1 MNIKNTPRF
10 AAAIFA
16 CGVLAVHAAG
26 FDGMNLV
33 TNDWFDASFTALVED
48 TAVAQGG
55 ALGVTRGAGSWTS
68 VPENG
73 TATVVADADA
83 GGGATCLS
91 LRAPREALTFTPAP
105 FAVTS
110 GMETVSMEFKADA
123 FDADL
128 PVLDADVQTAF
139 TILDDGMGAVPV
151 GYVADGW
158 TNLVYS
164 GAMTDLT
171 NAWFTLTVDFATVA
185 GVRYVRYSVKPAA
198 GARTILADASGTT
211 WFQAAANAETLNSV
225 SFSGT
230 GEFRTFGGDSLQ
242 AANVASYNGIGYTS
256 VAAAIAAGVADGW
269 ANGNVML
276 LADAAWSPS
285 AAGTYNIDV
294 STFSLDVTATE
305 YTLTVDTVAGTVTA
319 TRTYTWAGSVD
330 TWLSAA
336 NWTVGND
343 AHVATTYPGEV
354 TTEPFTVV
362 FAKNATFTSAETVD
376 ISGRTMDVE
385 ADGFSV
391 KLPNLTV
398 TPGEDNNPAT
408 ITRLVS
414 GTFRFSNYNRHRV
427 MVEDGAT
434 LIIDQNVSGSS
445 TYYNWFKGTGTI
457 VVDGVTINGTQGY
470 GSVVRGFNGT
480 FKLANGAKLI
490 TTSNNSDTFIGTGKF
505 VFAGGTV
512 QKDATYGKTNHAFGS
527 SSVDVVAATTNN
539 CDMPVPLNK
548 VTVVSGSAILDA
560 DEQYV
565 VLTARTSTT
574 GVLPDNA
581 VDATLAAADWGV
593 LQSTNE
599 AGQAILVLT
608 HSPTYT
614 WTGAAGDN
622 LWATPENWIVGDYV
636 PAAAPGE
643 GDVVSITTAEES
655 LEVVVADG
663 QNVGTLT
670 KGENVSLVGP
680 GPYSATV
687 TEGVVSL
694 VRVPSTF
701 VWTGAL
707 NSNWTATENW
717 TVNGRSTDVLPGVD
731 DTVLFPELAENA
743 SAWQVNLSTTPTVT
757 NVTANGAVTLTGALI
772 RTATVE
778 GSATITLGDSAG
790 FRTYDYIG
798 AEMTISANIEANGT
812 AEHPNEIRG
821 YYTTKGGSPDQGGTR
836 ITFSGDLTGTGTL
849 KIIGCRCTNVLSG
862 DLMSFAGH
870 LWIVDDRK
878 PRNNAYLESA
888 NTTSSNAIWTV
899 YNDGNAGQ
907 FLKFGGQTVYFGA
920 LNGTVY
926 QSSSFY
932 NNVFE
937 IGARNV
943 DCAFGGKIGATKQNH
958 ITKVGTATL
967 SFSGSDMG
975 ILTVKGGVFAA
986 VNEASFPMTSITFD
1000 GEGGLF
1006 DPTTN
1011 TVDFAAKL
1019 VNSTTAPIGLLIT
1032 NNVTIGEIPA
1042 SNTAGLVKKG
1052 EGTLT
1057 LSAAP
1062 LYTGDTYLDGGTLK
1076 IVKSAGVKVKTHA
1089 DGKAVYKTSE
1099 TIEGVEYTVYELG
1112 VILGTQVIFF

>member
-1 MNIKNTPRF
+1 MKK
-10 AAAIFA
+10 
-16 CGVLAVHAAG
+16 VLAALVALCGALCACAAG

-33 TNDWFDASFTALVED
+33 TNDWFDASFTSLEVD
-48 TAVAQGG
+48 TVI
-55 ALGVTRGAGSWTS
+55 VTNTTTGITPGAGMWTEA
-68 VPENG
+68 PTNG
-73 TATVVADADA
+73 TATIVADADA

-91 LRAPREALTFTPAP
+91 LNAPGELLKFTPASL
-105 FAVTS
+105 AVPS
-110 GMETVSMEFKADA
+110 GMETVVAEFKADA
-123 FDADL
+123 IDSLPDL
-128 PVLDADVQTAF
+128 PETAQGGFTVYIDANDVLSAK
-139 TILDDGMGAVPV
+139 
-151 GYVADGW
+151 GW
-158 TNLVYS
+158 TSAGWTTLSSAPVDS
-164 GAMTDLT
+164 LT
-171 NAWFTLTVDFATVA
+171 NQWVTAYLDFATVDN
-185 GVRYVRYSVKPAA
+185 VRYVRYSVKPAA
-198 GARTILADASGTT
+198 GALSVLSDVNGDS
-211 WFQAAANAETLNSV
+211 WFQARTNATTVSAVALSGVANC
-225 SFSGT
+225 
-230 GEFRTFGGDSLQ
+230 RTISGDSL
-242 AANVASYNGIGYTS
+242 AEVMVATYNGGSYAT
-256 VAAAIAAGVADGW
+256 VAAAIAAGEADSW
-269 ANGNVML
+269 ANGKVVL
-276 LADAAWSPS
+276 LANATWAPI

-294 STFSLDVTATE
+294 ASFTLDATETE
-305 YTLTVDTVAGTVTA
+305 YTLTTDTTAGTVTA
-319 TRTYTWAGSVD
+319 TRIYTWAGSTD
-330 TWLSAA
+330 TWLSSV

-343 AHVATTYPGEV
+343 SHVASTYPGEV

-362 FAKNATFTSAETVD
+362 FSKNATFTSAETVD

-414 GTFRFSNYNRHRV
+414 GTFRCSNYNRHRV
-427 MVEDGAT
+427 MVEEDAT
-434 LIIDQNVSGSS
+434 LVIDQNVTGSS

-512 QKDATYGKTNHAFGS
+512 QKDTTYGKTNHAFGS

-548 VTVVSGSAILDA
+548 VTVVSGTTILDT

-581 VDATLAAADWGV
+581 VDATLAAANWGV
-593 LQSTNE
+593 IQSTNE

-614 WTGAAGDN
+614 WTGAAGDD

-655 LEVVVADG
+655 LEVVVTDG

-670 KGENVSLVGP
+670 KGENVSLVGL
-680 GPYSATV
+680 GPYSVTV

-743 SAWQVNLSTTPTVT
+743 SAWQVTLSATPTVT

-772 RTATVE
+772 RTETVE
-778 GSATITLGDSAG
+778 GSATITLGDDAG
-790 FRTYDYIG
+790 FRTYDYTS
-798 AEMTISANIEANGT
+798 AQMTISANIEANGT

-907 FLKFGGQTVYFGA
+907 FLKFGGQTAYFGA

-986 VNEASFPMTSITFD
+986 VNAASFPMTSITFA
-1000 GEGGLF
+1000 GEGGFF

-1019 VNSTTAPIGLLIT
+1019 VNSTEAPIGLYVT
-1032 NNVTIGEIPA
+1032 NNLAIGEIPD
-1042 SNTAGLVKKG
+1042 SNKGGLVKKG

-1057 LSAAP
+1057 LTAAP
-1062 LYTGDTYLDGGTLK
+1062 EYTGETYLDGGTLK
-1076 IVKSAGVKVKTHA
+1076 IPVSSDKTVKTRVP
-1089 DGKAVYKTSE
+1089 GMLVKRTFE
-1099 TIEGVEYTVYELG
+1099 TIGEIQYSVYTLDKVRAM
-1112 VILGTQVIFF
+1112 VILF